1 MDGLVYRRPYCRSD
15 LENKCSRNRKV
26 RNCRGREIQKSS
38 AINLLKRVRLSV
50 RMKVSMSIQ
59 IKGMMVCIA
68 FTLLSTG
75 ERESITA
82 CSGWRSEGRGLRQT
96 ATDMARPRPLT
107 KSPMGYGHSRNG
119 ASRHSKWIDETYQ
132 GSIIPR
138 IYCTNET

>member
-15 LENKCSRNRKV
+15 LENKC
-26 RNCRGREIQKSS
+26 NCRGREIQKSS

-59 IKGMMVCIA
+59 IKGMRVCIA
-68 FTLLSTG
+68 FTVSSTG

-82 CSGWRSEGRGLRQT
+82 CSGWRSECTGLRQT
-96 ATDMARPRPLT
+96 ATNMARPRPLT